1 VDWQL
6 AIVIA
11 CVIAAAAYVTR
22 ATWRTWHPKPGACG
36 GGCGCAKSAPPTTDT
51 EVRLI
56 PVEQV
61 TLRRR
66 R

>member
-1 VDWQL
+1 MDWQL
-6 AIVIA
+6 VIVIA
-11 CVIAAAAYVTR
+11 CVAAAVAYVAR

-36 GGCGCAKSAPPTTDT
+36 GGCGCAKPAPPA
-51 EVRLI
+51 ESEARLI

-66 R
+66 P